1 MSITQSRRNL
11 TRFER
16 TLTNRMVGAD
26 LPNDRINRLLV
37 SIQETKDLPLRLMSD
52 GYLNRIRSQY
62 RLFRQVLELGCP
74 EAAQYGIDMLEA
86 GYSWSGTD
94 SNHVAHHLKPDAV
107 DELRQI
113 YLTQDGEATR

>member
-16 TLTNRMVGAD
+16 TMVNRMVGCG

-62 RLFRQVLELGCP
+62 RQFRQALSFGCP
-74 EAAQYGIDMLEA
+74 ETAQYGIDMLEA

-94 SNHVAHHLKPDAV
+94 SSYVAHYLKPGAV
-107 DELRQI
+107 DDLRQT
-113 YLTQDGEATR
+113 YLTQDVEATR